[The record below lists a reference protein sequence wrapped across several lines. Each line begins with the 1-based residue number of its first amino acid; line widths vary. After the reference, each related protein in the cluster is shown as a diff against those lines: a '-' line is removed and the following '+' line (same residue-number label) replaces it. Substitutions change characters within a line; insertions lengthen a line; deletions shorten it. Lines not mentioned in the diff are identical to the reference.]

1 MSGAGGRSPPTVE
14 GRPMRVKAAILAT
27 LMLVSAACSAAAPA
41 PQQSTEADITL
52 SGAPVSITLWHA
64 LSGPQQ
70 VALDAMVKKFN
81 ETNGKGITV
90 SALNQGN
97 YTQLYQKTL
106 GAIQAGALPELA
118 NAYESFVADYMK
130 ADVVVDLG
138 PYKDSKT
145 NGLNKQSQDDV
156 YKGYYDTNTFPQYGN
171 RLLSWPFTKSLAVMY
186 VNEDVLKDAGKAIP
200 KTWDEFEA
208 TVRAVTK
215 KDASGKTTRYGFA
228 FNTDAS
234 YFNAQVYARGGTLMA
249 ADNKTVAWNGKE
261 GLATLQM
268 YDRMN
273 KEATGYTP
281 KGLAFQNDFAAGK
294 LAFFLSSTS
303 TLPFIKDLADK
314 APFKWSIANLPQTDP
329 AKAKTVQFGANV
341 AVFKST
347 PEKQLA
353 SWLFIKWFTDTEQ
366 SAQFASTSYY
376 MPVRKTA
383 SEQQIL
389 KDYWA
394 KVPQGKQGFDLI
406 QVSSPEPNVR
416 GQQDIRDVIFNMIT
430 EVLTGKSTP
439 EQAIATAGTKSN
451 AILKDSQ

>member
-1 MSGAGGRSPPTVE
+1 MRLQAG
-14 GRPMRVKAAILAT
+14 ILAT
-27 LMLVSAACSAAAPA
+27 LLLVIATSCSAAAPA

-52 SGAPVSITLWHA
+52 SGPVNITLWHA

-81 ETNGKGITV
+81 DSNGKGITV
-90 SALNQGN
+90 TALNQGN

-118 NAYESFVADYMK
+118 HAYESFVADYMK

-138 PYKDSKT
+138 AYKDSAK
-145 NGLNKQSQDDV
+145 NGLAKASQDDI

-171 RLLSWPFTKSLAVMY
+171 KLLSWPFTKSLAVMY
-186 VNEDVLKDAGKAIP
+186 VNNDVLKEIGKPTP

-208 TVRAVTK
+208 TAAAVVK
-215 KDASGKTTRYGFA
+215 KDASGKVIRNGFA
-228 FNTDAS
+228 LNTDAS
-234 YFNAQVYARGGTLMA
+234 YFNAQVYSRGGSLMA
-249 ADNKTVAWNGKE
+249 ADNKTAAWNGKE
-261 GLATLQM
+261 GVAVLQM

-273 KEATGYTP
+273 KNGSGYSPKSFDFQSDLAT
-281 KGLAFQNDFAAGK
+281 GK
-294 LAFFLSSTS
+294 LAFFFSSTS
-303 TLPFIKDLADK
+303 TVPFMKQLAD
-314 APFKWSIANLPQTDP
+314 ATPYSWSIANLPQAATDP

-341 AVFKST
+341 AIFKST

-353 SWLFIKWFTDTEQ
+353 SWLFIKWMSETDQ

-376 MPVRKTA
+376 MPVRATSA
-383 SEQQIL
+383 NSQTL

-406 QVSSPEPNVR
+406 QYSSPEPNIR
-416 GQQDIRDVIFNMIT
+416 GQQDIRDVIFNAIT
-430 EVLTGKSTP
+430 SVAAGKATP
-439 EQAIATAGTKSN
+439 DAAIKTAGDKAN
-451 AILKDSQ
+451 QILKDAQ